1 MFRKKYIFFLLFYLA
16 LILFV
21 ATDAWLYQIPVA
33 RIQKV
38 RTEESGVKSGARG
51 EKEQYYE
58 QTMEAKLLNGD
69 QKGDKILL
77 KNEYSASQV
86 INQKYHKWD
95 QVLVSLNG
103 EGKTATIKT
112 LKRDVY
118 LAALFRPDGDF
129 ASSDYEK
136 AGRSDDCYACSQSR
150 DLWSRI
156 YVVSAREGYLK
167 DL

>member
-1 MFRKKYIFFLLFYLA
+1 MVLE
-16 LILFV
+16 
-21 ATDAWLYQIPVA
+21 WC
-33 RIQKV
+33 
-38 RTEESGVKSGARG
+38 RG

-118 LAALFRPDGDF
+118 LAALFGLMVILLF
-129 ASSDYEK
+129 F
-136 AGRSDDCYACSQSR
+136 
-150 DLWSRI
+150 
-156 YVVSAREGYLK
+156 
-167 DL
+167 